1 MIAFLSPLFLAGALA
16 AAIPI
21 VLHLFRREPD
31 ARVKFAAVSLLRRAP
46 VEHATRRRVQQLLL
60 LALRVSAL
68 LLLALAFARPL
79 LTSGAVSAS
88 SGVTVVALDTSLSLS
103 APGQFARAQQLGRD
117 AIRRAP
123 AGDLVG
129 VVTFAD
135 AAEVAAAPSADRALA
150 TSAVDA
156 ASAGVGATRYRAA
169 LDTAAGMLEG
179 RRASIVVVTD
189 LQRSGWNEGDRASL
203 PESVRLEL
211 ADVGEPPPNL
221 AVTSVRASP
230 DRIVATV
237 RNAGPEPRDARVRL
251 DVDGRAA
258 GEAAATIGPHQ
269 SAEVTLGG
277 ARGASAAVSVEDREG
292 IQADN
297 VRYAVLDNARLP
309 AILVVTASGDL
320 SREGFYVRHALTA
333 AGPDGAAYQVEGV
346 GAAQLSTWAPARI
359 DRYPV
364 VIVLSTSGLERGGR
378 ALLGAHARQGGGV
391 LLAAGPGVDPGVAAD
406 ALAGAISIAM
416 PAAADRERDRALA
429 PADARHP
436 VLRRFGPGTL
446 GLVTFRRIATVH
458 GAACSPLARFTTGEA
473 ALVECAIG
481 GDAEALRESGGR
493 ALVIASD
500 LDNAWNDFPLHTA
513 FVPFLHEAV
522 RYLAGERTR
531 AQEYL
536 VGGVPPDV
544 PGRPGV
550 AERMPSAGG
559 GAPSLV
565 AVNVDPAESDSARLT
580 ADEFQ
585 AAVTRVD
592 DVTRGEAA
600 VGLREQEDRQH
611 LWQYLIVMMIA
622 MLVLES
628 FVGARTA

>member
-1 MIAFLSPLFLAGALA
+1 MIWFLSPLFLAGALA

-21 VLHLFRREPD
+21 VLHLFKREPD
-31 ARVKFAAVSLLRRAP
+31 ARVKFAAVRLLRRAP
-46 VEHATRRRVQQLLL
+46 VEHARRRRVQQLLL
-60 LALRVSAL
+60 LALRVASL

-88 SGVTVVALDTSLSLS
+88 AGVTVVALDTSLSLS
-103 APGQFARAQQLGRD
+103 APGRFARAQQLGKD

-169 LDTAAGMLEG
+169 LDAATAMLDG
-179 RRASIVVVTD
+179 RRGAIVVVTD
-189 LQRSGWNEGDRASL
+189 LQRSGWNEGDRASV
-203 PESVRLEL
+203 PESIRLEV

-221 AVTSVRASP
+221 AVTAVRPSP

-237 RNAGPEPRDARVRL
+237 RNAGPEAREARVRL
-251 DVDGRAA
+251 NVDGRAA
-258 GEAAATIGPHQ
+258 GEAAASIGPHQ
-269 SAEVTLGG
+269 SGEVTLGG
-277 ARGASAAVSVEDREG
+277 ARGTSAAVSVEDRDG

-297 VRYAVLDNARLP
+297 VRYAILDSAGRP

-320 SREGFYVRHALTA
+320 AREGFYVQHALTA
-333 AGPDGAAYQVEGV
+333 AGANGAAYQVEGI
-346 GAAQLSTWAPARI
+346 GAAQLSTWEQARI

-391 LLAAGPGVDPGVAAD
+391 LLAAGPGVDAGVAAD
-406 ALAGAISIAM
+406 ALAGAVSISM
-416 PAAADRERDRALA
+416 PAAADRERARALA

-436 VLRRFGPGTL
+436 VLRRFGDGTL
-446 GLVTFRRIATVH
+446 GLVTFRRIATVGGTGCH
-458 GAACSPLARFTTGEA
+458 TLARFTTGEP

-481 GDAEALRESGGR
+481 GDAETLHEHGGR
-493 ALVIASD
+493 VLVIASD
-500 LDNAWNDFPLHTA
+500 LDGVWNDFPRHAT

-522 RYLAGERTR
+522 RYLSGERTR
-531 AQEYL
+531 SLEYV
-536 VGGVPPDV
+536 VGDVPPDV
-544 PGRPGV
+544 PARPGV
-550 AERMPSAGG
+550 ATRVESAGG

-565 AVNVDPAESDSARLT
+565 AVNVDPAESDAARLT

-585 AAVTRVD
+585 TAVTRVKD
-592 DVTRGEAA
+592 ATRVEGR
-600 VGLREQEDRQH
+600 VGAQEQEDRQR

-622 MLVLES
+622 TLVLES